1 MINKDIQYILEE
13 KYNGNH
19 SSEKF
24 KKDIGLYEKGV
35 PLGYIIGFVPFL
47 DCKIDLSYRTLIPRV
62 ETEYWVEKIINTIP
76 KDFSGNIC
84 DVFAGSGC
92 IGISIAKK
100 FPSSKIVF
108 LDNSE
113 NAIKQIKKNITI
125 NNIEKQAQVIKSN
138 VFLNLGY
145 NQKFDYIFAN
155 PPYLSKKSSKVEK
168 SVIKYEPHNAL
179 FAEENGFELIQ
190 TLIIQAIKYLE
201 PKGYLIIEH
210 DPEQKN
216 KIHKIA
222 DAVKYSKIV
231 SQKDQY
237 DKYRYTSTVR

>member
-1 MINKDIQYILEE
+1 MINKDIQFILEE

-24 KKDIGLYEKGV
+24 KKDIELYEKGI

-47 DCKIDLSYRTLIPRV
+47 GCKIDLSYRTLIPRV

-100 FPSSKIVF
+100 FPSLKVVF

-113 NAIKQIKKNITI
+113 NAIKQMKKNITI
-125 NNIEKQAQVIKSN
+125 NKIEKQVKIIKSDY
-138 VFLNLGY
+138 FF
-145 NQKFDYIFAN
+145 KFRI
-155 PPYLSKKSSKVEK
+155 
-168 SVIKYEPHNAL
+168 
-179 FAEENGFELIQ
+179 
-190 TLIIQAIKYLE
+190 
-201 PKGYLIIEH
+201 
-210 DPEQKN
+210 
-216 KIHKIA
+216 
-222 DAVKYSKIV
+222 
-231 SQKDQY
+231 
-237 DKYRYTSTVR
+237 